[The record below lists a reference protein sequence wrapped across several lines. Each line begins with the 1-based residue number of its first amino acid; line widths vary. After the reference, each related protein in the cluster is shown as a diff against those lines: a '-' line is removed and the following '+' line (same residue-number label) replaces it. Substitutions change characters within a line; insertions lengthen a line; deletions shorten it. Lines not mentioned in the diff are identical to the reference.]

1 MKIWYQ
7 SASSYGYEPVW
18 EAYGK
23 TLEKK
28 CRSIVGPDDTVHV
41 AGIPVMVRDVENWKY
56 IQYFQNVQI
65 LRNMRKAQEQGFD
78 AFVIGCTLDVGLQE
92 GRSMLEMPVIG
103 INEAS
108 YHAAMMLG
116 RKYTFVTSSMAF
128 VHVYEELI
136 ERYGVG
142 TRYLASRYIASAT
155 EEEIALALE
164 EPRALIDKFTMVAR
178 QAIADGASVIIPAP
192 AFYSAL
198 MHHAG
203 ITQIDGAVVLDTI
216 AVAVQT
222 AKMMIGLQRAGI
234 SVARLSGVY
243 AKPDQQSEQQMLSRL
258 TGEFYV

>member
-7 SASSYGYEPVW
+7 SASSFGFEPVW
-18 EAYGK
+18 DVYGK
-23 TLEKK
+23 TLEEK

-41 AGIPVMVRDVENWKY
+41 AGIPVMVRDIENWKHV
-56 IQYFQNVQI
+56 QYFQNVQI
-65 LRNMRKAQEQGFD
+65 LRNMRLAQEQGFD

-92 GRSMLEMPVIG
+92 GRSMLDMPVIG

-108 YHAAMMLG
+108 YHVAMMLG

-128 VHVYEELI
+128 IQVYEELI

-142 TRYLASRYIASAT
+142 ARYLASRYIAPAT

-164 EPRALIDKFTMVAR
+164 QPQAMVDKFAMVAR

-198 MHHAG
+198 MHRAG
-203 ITQIDGAVVLDTI
+203 ITQIDGAIVLDTI
-216 AVAVQT
+216 AVAIQT
-222 AKMMIGLQRAGI
+222 AQMMIGLQRLGM

-243 AKPDQQSEQQMLSRL
+243 AKPDQSSEQQMLTRL
-258 TGEFYV
+258 IREFHI